1 LKLTTQQW
9 RSLLIAV
16 FILLVAACSVDEGEP
31 VSGLITADNIN
42 LLLTADEVD
51 EVARDGS
58 EATSTVVNLFGRAEA
73 EHLDELADFETWF
86 GVDYAETVDGSRMVL
101 SVADHV
107 DSTAGT
113 AHFESV
119 VEELGLVESEQGIG
133 QRFAG
138 LSPLTSG
145 IHTIVLFLVDDK
157 TVVLTTTFT
166 LTDNVPLMEPEAL
179 VELARLVATRL
190 IP

>member
-1 LKLTTQQW
+1 LKLTTQHW
-9 RSLLIAV
+9 CPLLIAI
-16 FILLVAACSVDEGEP
+16 FALLAAACSIDEGEP

-42 LLLTADEVD
+42 LLLTADEVN
-51 EVARDGS
+51 EVSRDGS
-58 EATSTVVNLFGRAEA
+58 EATSTVVDLFGRAEA
-73 EHLDELADFETWF
+73 EQLDELADVETWF

-107 DSTAGT
+107 DSAAGT

-119 VEELGLVESEQGIG
+119 VKELGLAESEQGIG

-145 IHTIVLFLVDDK
+145 IHTIVFFLVEDK

-166 LTDNVPLMEPEAL
+166 LTDNFPLMESDAL
-179 VELARLVATRL
+179 VELSRLVSTRL
-190 IP
+190 MP